1 VTPTPARPELHW
13 TFFGV
18 WAALGFALSAV
29 VHALSYLSV
38 AAQSSWPW
46 VWALHVGIFPPFIAM
61 VMRLRRWRDRT
72 GPWRA
77 RSRLGEL
84 SPYFPRWVPVLAIAL
99 VIYVVFNFA
108 NATSHLPQRHQAP
121 PTDAASAH
129 ENEVYTIRAFSGHW
143 LLFYAAP
150 ALFFL
155 FVPSSAAPRD

>member
-1 VTPTPARPELHW
+1 VTPPPARPALHW

-18 WAALGFALSAV
+18 WAALGFAISAV
-29 VHALSYLSV
+29 VHALSYFSM

-46 VWALHVGIFPPFIAM
+46 VWVLHVGVFPPFI
-61 VMRLRRWRDRT
+61 VMMTRLRRWRERT
-72 GPWRA
+72 GPWSS
-77 RSRLGEL
+77 RSRIGEL
-84 SPYFPRWVPVLAIAL
+84 SPYFPRWVLVLPIAL
-99 VIYVVFNFA
+99 VIYLAFNFA
-108 NATSHLPQRHQAP
+108 NATSHLPQHHEAP

-129 ENEVYTIRAFSGHW
+129 EIEVYTIRAFSGFW